1 MKNLDDDLITQSNET
16 VGSGSVD
23 NTTTDNTTTDNTTI
37 ENNAVDSDAVD
48 HGGVANVVRMGF
60 TAILVLVV
68 LLAAMSLYLLIEFN
82 ANLESIVV
90 VHNKKTEYAY
100 GMRDAIRKRAI
111 SVYTMLS
118 MDDIFDRDEELQ
130 RFYEHAGEF
139 RKKREQLIKL
149 GIDESEREVHENLIL
164 SASKA
169 QPTNRRTAE
178 LIMAYA
184 PNHLIFASMKEGLS
198 LQRELLSLLDQLI
211 DIQSN
216 YTNEVVL
223 TNKENYRYILI
234 LLLMLGS
241 VALIIGVVIARS
253 VTGNVRIRSHELGR
267 KNEELAL
274 AYKQAEEATRAKST
288 FLANMSHEIRT
299 PMNGLLGML
308 DLMRDTE
315 LSAEQEH
322 FANTAAISAGALLT
336 IINDILDLSK
346 IESGKLDF
354 ENVNFNVRNVI
365 EDVVA
370 LHAKAAQEKGVEI
383 IGYIED
389 DIPEQVIGDPDRLRQ
404 VLNNLVSNAV
414 KFTSKG
420 EIYVKMEHALE
431 NYQLIPD
438 KYKFW
443 VSDTGIGIK
452 KESQKEI
459 FGSFIQADGS
469 TTRKYGGTG
478 LGLTISEQ
486 IVRLFDGNIGVE
498 SEQGAG
504 SSFWFTAVLGEA
516 VFRKNKISN
525 TSLSGVNIY
534 INTTNDKVRDY
545 LKELVKSWGC
555 TISIPDRAGKI
566 PDADVAIIDLSVLE
580 DKKLTSQKILHRKLV
595 KTENV
600 IILFP
605 IIEKYKAHEVKGLN
619 IIGRVS
625 RPVRRNVLFDILVS
639 AIGKNIP
646 HDIIN
651 ISGREKNISKPIRKY
666 NIKILLVE
674 DNVVNQQVIVA
685 TLQKYGCVVDVA
697 SNGGEAINRYKASQY
712 DLIFMDCQMP
722 VVDGFE
728 ATKIIRE
735 HEISNNKKRIPIVAL
750 TANALETDRKAC
762 FEAGMDDFVIKP
774 VRLKMLPEIF
784 NRFSLDDENHSKN
797 KASKND
803 SQDIQSH
810 IDQVIVD
817 ELKKLLDAEQLL
829 DVTKL
834 FFEHAEQRIMQL
846 KKAVKENNLEQVES
860 ISHSLKGSSAN
871 MGAILL
877 AKISN
882 EIMESTKSGTLPD
895 SLTDNLVS
903 LEKEYEMVKQYLV
916 DQV

>member
-1 MKNLDDDLITQSNET
+1 MKN
-16 VGSGSVD
+16 
-23 NTTTDNTTTDNTTI
+23 TDNNMTIQSAPSPENSAI
-37 ENNAVDSDAVD
+37 ENNAVENIVSD

-111 SVYTMLS
+111 SIYSMLAT
-118 MDDIFDRDEELQ
+118 DDIFERDEELQ

-139 RKKREQLIKL
+139 RKQRQKLINL
-149 GIDESEREVHENLIL
+149 GIDESEREVHENLIK

-184 PNHLIFASMKEGLS
+184 STSEILASVKDGLA
-198 LQRELLSLLDQLI
+198 LQRELLNLLDQLI

-216 YTNEVVL
+216 YANEVVI

-234 LLLMLGS
+234 LLLTLGF
-241 VALIIGVVIARS
+241 VALSIGVVIARS
-253 VTGNVRIRSHELGR
+253 VTGNVRIRSYELGR

-274 AYKQAEEATRAKST
+274 AYKKAEEATRAKST

-315 LSAEQEH
+315 LTAEQEH
-322 FANTAAISAGALLT
+322 FADTAAISANALLT

-346 IESGKLDF
+346 IESGKLDIEHVTF
-354 ENVNFNVRNVI
+354 DIRNVI

-370 LHAKAAQEKGVEI
+370 LHAKSAQEKGVEI

-414 KFTSKG
+414 KFTTQG
-420 EIYVKMEHALE
+420 EIYVKMEHELD
-431 NYQLIPD
+431 NYQLVPD
-438 KYKFW
+438 TYKFL
-443 VSDTGIGIK
+443 VVDTGIGI
-452 KESQKEI
+452 QKEVQEKI
-459 FGSFIQADGS
+459 FGSFTQADGS

-478 LGLTISEQ
+478 LGLTISKQ
-486 IVRLFDGNIGVE
+486 IVRLFDGKIGVE
-498 SEQGAG
+498 SEQGEG
-504 SSFWFTAVLGEA
+504 STFWFTAV
-516 VFRKNKISN
+516 FRKSNLKNKNRVN
-525 TSLSGVNIY
+525 TYLSDTDIY
-534 INTTNDKVRDY
+534 INTTNKRVRDS
-545 LKELVKSWGC
+545 LKELVKDWGC
-555 TISIPDRAGKI
+555 NIVISDSTNKI
-566 PDADVAIIDLSVLE
+566 PKADIAIIDLSVVL
-580 DKKLTSQKILHRKLV
+580 DKKLTSQKILHKKEV
-595 KTENV
+595 ITDNV

-605 IIEKYKAHEVKGLN
+605 IIEKYKAHELKGLN

-625 RPVRRNVLFDILVS
+625 RPVRRNTLFDILIS
-639 AIGKNIP
+639 AVGGADAHGSGIMTDAGENITEP
-646 HDIIN
+646 KVN
-651 ISGREKNISKPIRKY
+651 Y
-666 NIKILLVE
+666 NKKILLVE
-674 DNVVNQQVIVA
+674 DNIVNQQVIVA
-685 TLQKYGCVVDVA
+685 TLQKYGCMVDVVN
-697 SNGGEAINRYKASQY
+697 NGGEGISRYKASSY

-728 ATKIIRE
+728 ATKIIRDYE
-735 HEISNNKKRIPIVAL
+735 KNNKLKRTPIVAL
-750 TANALETDRKAC
+750 TANAMETDRKAC
-762 FEAGMDDFVIKP
+762 FDAGMDDFVIKP
-774 VRLKMLPEIF
+774 IRLKMLPEIF
-784 NRFSLDDENHSKN
+784 NQFSLNEES
-797 KASKND
+797 D
-803 SQDIQSH
+803 SHNNETEYNSANIRDH
-810 IDQVIVD
+810 IDEEVVD
-817 ELKKLLDAEQLL
+817 ELKKLLDDDQLL

-846 KKAVKENNLEQVES
+846 KKAVRKNNLERIES
-860 ISHSLKGSSAN
+860 VSHSLKGSGAN

-877 AKISN
+877 AKICN
-882 EIMESTKSGTLPD
+882 EIMESAKAGIISASINDKLKI
-895 SLTDNLVS
+895 
-903 LEKEYEMVKQYLV
+903 LEKEYEIVKHYLDKQCQKSSV
-916 DQV
+916 

>member
-1 MKNLDDDLITQSNET
+1 MKNIDDNMTIQSASSAEN
-16 VGSGSVD
+16 SA
-23 NTTTDNTTTDNTTI
+23 I
-37 ENNAVDSDAVD
+37 ENNAVENIASD

-111 SVYTMLS
+111 SIYSMLAT
-118 MDDIFDRDEELQ
+118 DDIFERDEELQ

-139 RKKREQLIKL
+139 RKKREKLIKL
-149 GIDESEREVHENLIL
+149 GIDESEREVHENLIK

-184 PNHLIFASMKEGLS
+184 PTSEILASVKDGLA
-198 LQRELLSLLDQLI
+198 LQRELLNLLNELI

-216 YTNEVVL
+216 YANEVVL

-234 LLLMLGS
+234 LLLTLGF
-241 VALIIGVVIARS
+241 VALSIGVVIARS
-253 VTGNVRIRSHELGR
+253 VTGNVRIRSYELGR

-274 AYKQAEEATRAKST
+274 AYKKAEEATRAKST

-315 LSAEQEH
+315 LTAEQEH
-322 FANTAAISAGALLT
+322 FADTAAISANALLT

-346 IESGKLDF
+346 IESGKLDIEHVTF
-354 ENVNFNVRNVI
+354 DVRNVI

-370 LHAKAAQEKGVEI
+370 LHAKSAQEKGVEI

-414 KFTSKG
+414 KFTTQG
-420 EIYVKMEHALE
+420 EIYVKMEHELD
-431 NYQLIPD
+431 NYQLVPD
-438 KYKFW
+438 TYKFL
-443 VSDTGIGIK
+443 VIDTGIGI
-452 KESQKEI
+452 QKEVQEKI
-459 FGSFIQADGS
+459 FGSFTQADGS

-478 LGLTISEQ
+478 LGLTISKQ
-486 IVRLFDGNIGVE
+486 IVRLFGGKIGVE
-498 SEQGAG
+498 SEKGEG
-504 SSFWFTAVLGEA
+504 STFWFTAV
-516 VFRKNKISN
+516 FRKSNLKNKNRKN
-525 TSLSGVNIY
+525 TYLSDTDIY
-534 INTTNDKVRDY
+534 INATNKRVRDS
-545 LKELVKSWGC
+545 LKELVKGWGC
-555 TISIPDRAGKI
+555 NIVLSGSTNKI
-566 PDADVAIIDLSVLE
+566 PKADIAILDLGVVI
-580 DKKLTSQKILHRKLV
+580 DKKLTSQKILHKKEV
-595 KTENV
+595 ITDNV

-605 IIEKYKAHEVKGLN
+605 IIEKYKAHELKGLN

-625 RPVRRNVLFDILVS
+625 RPVRRNVLFNILIS
-639 AIGKNIP
+639 AIGRPDANSFGIMNDAGKT
-646 HDIIN
+646 IIEPK
-651 ISGREKNISKPIRKY
+651 IKY
-666 NIKILLVE
+666 NKKILLVE

-685 TLQKYGCVVDVA
+685 TLQKYGCMVDVVN
-697 SNGGEAINRYKASQY
+697 NGGEGISRYKASSY

-728 ATKIIRE
+728 ATKIIRDYE
-735 HEISNNKKRIPIVAL
+735 KNNKLKRTPIVAL
-750 TANALETDRKAC
+750 TANAMETDRKKC
-762 FEAGMDDFVIKP
+762 FDAGMDDFVIKP
-774 VRLKMLPEIF
+774 IRLKMLPEIF
-784 NRFSLDDENHSKN
+784 NQFSLNAESDSHNDEIEYNSTN
-797 KASKND
+797 I
-803 SQDIQSH
+803 QDH
-810 IDQVIVD
+810 IDEEIVD
-817 ELKKLLDAEQLL
+817 ELKKLLDDDQLL

-846 KKAVKENNLEQVES
+846 KKAVRKNNPEKVES
-860 ISHSLKGSSAN
+860 VAHSLKGSGAN

-877 AKISN
+877 AKICN
-882 EIMESTKSGTLPD
+882 EIMESAKAGVIPASI
-895 SLTDNLVS
+895 TDKLKI
-903 LEKEYEMVKQYLV
+903 LDKEYGIVKRYLDKQCQKSSV
-916 DQV
+916 